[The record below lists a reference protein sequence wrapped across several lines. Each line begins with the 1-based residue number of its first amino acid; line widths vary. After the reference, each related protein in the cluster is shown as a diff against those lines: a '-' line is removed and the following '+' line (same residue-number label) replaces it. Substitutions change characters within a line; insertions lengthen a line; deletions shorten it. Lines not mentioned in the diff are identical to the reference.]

1 MTTSIE
7 DATQSALARHLATQ
21 LGGSVKVSKQWP
33 APERKL
39 PELAV
44 TVIQAGDST
53 HTLVQA
59 EDISHQAGSSAGK
72 YLYRWLVLEVTQ
84 PLQVDCWATT
94 PPARSDLRKR
104 LTDALNKGRMAD
116 TYPIP
121 GGLVLSLDPALD
133 GWTGYVDYAFPDG
146 ISNLDVPDAAQ
157 QSEYRAIAHGW
168 AHASLYIDAET
179 PRLARI
185 ILKQTLDGATRPD
198 TVVS

>member
-7 DATQSALARHLATQ
+7 DATQNALATHLAAQ
-21 LGGSVKVSKQWP
+21 LGSGVKVSKQWP
-33 APERKL
+33 APERSL
-39 PELAV
+39 PPLAV

-53 HTLVQA
+53 HTLVQP
-59 EDISHQAGSSAGK
+59 EMISHQAGTSAGK

-104 LTDALNKGRMAD
+104 VTDALNRGRMSD

-121 GGLVLSLDPALD
+121 GGLVISMLTAD
-133 GWTGYVDYAFPDG
+133 GWTGTVDYAFPEG
-146 ISNLDVPDAAQ
+146 FSNLDIPDAAQ

-168 AHASLYIDAET
+168 AHAALYIDAET

-185 ILKQTLDGATRPD
+185 ILRQTLDGATRPD
-198 TVVS
+198 AVVS